1 MQIQPKKL
9 LFGKQ
14 ATTEL
19 LKGVEHLANA
29 VSVTMGPSGLNVV
42 IEEPGHVPVLTKDGV
57 TVAKAVELP
66 DRFQNLGCKL
76 VKQAASGAAEIAGDG
91 TTTSTVLAYHL
102 FLNGLRAIEAGNNP
116 VKVRQGIIAAADQ
129 TIKNLNAKAKPV
141 STNQEIIQVGTISA
155 NGEQEIGEYLAKAMD
170 AVGRDGLITVEEAK
184 GFRTSLQTVEGTR
197 LNRGYI
203 SPYFIN
209 DQGRGAVKYDNP
221 YILLAN
227 RKFSMMKEIVP
238 LLEQVHQSGKPL
250 LIIADEV
257 EGEALNGIV
266 VNNVNNV
273 LKCAVIRA
281 PEFGSGRVQSMEDL
295 AFLLNTQVYTDAT
308 PNFASISLSDLG
320 TCDKLQITKSET
332 MLIGTPQTKDK
343 VNEYCQKIN
352 NALAEPGLSDD
363 EKGIL
368 YRRLNRLSGGVA
380 ILKVGGSTEA
390 ELRERKDRVEDA
402 LYATRAAVKS
412 GVLPGGGTALLKC
425 ASDCGFS
432 NDKDFL
438 AGWNVFMD
446 ACSAPITQICKNA
459 GQIPELVVQKVL
471 ADNEDSFDIGYDAR
485 NGKITNMVEA
495 GIIDPALVVVSAV
508 RHASSA
514 ADNLLSVAC
523 AMHNIEDEIVS
534 NNFDPISGQ

>member
-1 MQIQPKKL
+1 MEITPKKI
-9 LFGKQ
+9 LFGKD
-14 ATTEL
+14 ATNQL
-19 LKGVEHLANA
+19 LAGVEHLANA

-42 IEEPGHVPVLTKDGV
+42 IEEPGCVPVLTKDGV

-91 TTTSTVLAYHL
+91 TTTSTVLAYNL

-116 VKVRQGIIAAADQ
+116 VKVRKGILDAADSV
-129 TIKNLNAKAKPV
+129 IKKLNQSAKPI
-141 STNQEIIQVGTISA
+141 TTTEEIIQVGTISA
-155 NGEQEIGEYLAKAMD
+155 NGERSIGEFLAKAMD

-184 GFRTSLQTVEGTR
+184 GFKTSLQTVEGTR
-197 LNRGYI
+197 LDRGYI

-209 DQGRGAVKYDNP
+209 DQGRGAVKYDKP

-227 RKFSMMKEIVP
+227 RKFSMLKEIVP
-238 LLEQVHQSGKPL
+238 LLEQIHQSGKPL

-295 AFLLNTQVYTDAT
+295 AFLLNTKVYTDADT
-308 PNFASISLSDLG
+308 NFAKLQLSDLG
-320 TCDKLQITKSET
+320 TCEKLQITKSET
-332 MLIGTPQTKDK
+332 MLIGTPQSKDK
-343 VNEYCQKIN
+343 VEEYCTKIN
-352 NALAEPGLSDD
+352 TALSEPGLTDD

-412 GVLPGGGTALLKC
+412 GILPGGGTALLK
-425 ASDCGFS
+425 SVS
-432 NDKDFL
+432 QTDKQDSSYR
-438 AGWNVFMD
+438 AGWQVMMD
-446 ACSAPITQICKNA
+446 ACSSPITQICKNA
-459 GQIPELVVQKVL
+459 GQIPELIVQKVSNDDGNFNL
-471 ADNEDSFDIGYDAR
+471 GYDAR
-485 NGKITNMVEA
+485 EGQMVDMVES
-495 GIIDPALVVVSAV
+495 GIIDPTLVVVSAV

-523 AMHNIEDEIVS
+523 AMHNIEDEIVENS
-534 NNFDPISGQ
+534 FKTISQ